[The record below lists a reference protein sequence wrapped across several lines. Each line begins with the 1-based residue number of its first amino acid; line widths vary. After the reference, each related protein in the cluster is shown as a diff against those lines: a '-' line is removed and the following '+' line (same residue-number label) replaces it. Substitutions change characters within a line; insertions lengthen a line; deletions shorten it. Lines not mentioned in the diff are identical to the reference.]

1 MARPRWGLAA
11 NGVFQA
17 VNDQPLLVVVL
28 SLIAGLAALWAA
40 WAEFEARE
48 LPFESVV
55 SCRRLFRV
63 SPGR

>member
-1 MARPRWGLAA
+1 MVPGDDRPPSQSRPPGALWLVVGGVFAA

-40 WAEFEARE
+40 WDEFAG
-48 LPFESVV
+48 S
-55 SCRRLFRV
+55 
-63 SPGR
+63 